1 MLYLFPFRNFHIL
14 EVRADRLRK
23 LPMNM
28 ELQTFTKF
36 RNMSFCRNFG
46 ADIEKYHIIFF
57 SQRDKLFGYRM
68 SIILDRLNTEPW
80 HVQGAFEMC
89 FRIWKWLFGYYY
101 AFAFWGLL
109 HTLDV
114 QCASI
119 YCMSNKSTQSS
130 PFLYSYSLNRNKT
143 SFLWQKVMYN
153 VNICI
158 YLLYLRRE
166 GPELKF
172 FAPGKVCKHFVL
184 KSGPD
189 RGGTTWRINFVFLPQ
204 CRNIFFNRKINRK
217 LIIEFWSL

>member
-89 FRIWKWLFGYYY
+89 FRIWKWLFVYYY
-101 AFAFWGLL
+101 ALAFLTYFILRMCNVLL
-109 HTLDV
+109 
-114 QCASI
+114 
-119 YCMSNKSTQSS
+119 STAC
-130 PFLYSYSLNRNKT
+130 PISLHN
-143 SFLWQKVMYN
+143 LV
-153 VNICI
+153 
-158 YLLYLRRE
+158 
-166 GPELKF
+166 
-172 FAPGKVCKHFVL
+172 HFYMV
-184 KSGPD
+184 
-189 RGGTTWRINFVFLPQ
+189 TH
-204 CRNIFFNRKINRK
+204 
-217 LIIEFWSL
+217 